1 VSPSQPAENLIDD
14 IVERALKVG
23 REIGWYSEPLTR
35 GRGRAYLLQHILR
48 NRLLSS
54 VLRPAWLSRCPDLEV
69 VRHTISQMREELVMD
84 DEIQTG
90 HTTILWQMGR
100 NIGLSDEQMNTAA
113 PVPLVSV
120 AFHAWENVT
129 RTRHWIAGWL
139 TTSVDEFL
147 LQSLPDNNFLPGA
160 WKKAFGLGDEGV
172 FFFTYHTKADEDHA
186 GKQVWQPI
194 LRHVK
199 TEDER
204 REILAGLDVAL
215 TAQVLFYEGICQLGD
230 QWERGGAR

>member
-1 VSPSQPAENLIDD
+1 MNPSKPAENLIED
-14 IVERALKVG
+14 IVERALQVG
-23 REIGWYSEPLTR
+23 REIGWYSEPLTK

-69 VRHTISQMREELVMD
+69 VRHTISQMRQELVMD
-84 DEIQTG
+84 DEIKTG

-100 NIGLSDEQMNTAA
+100 NIGLSDEQMNTVT

-120 AFHAWENVT
+120 AFHAWENIA

-147 LQSLPDNNFLPGA
+147 LQSLPENNFRPHA
-160 WKKAFGLGDEGV
+160 WKEAFGLDEEGV

-186 GKQVWQPI
+186 GREVWQPI

-204 REILAGLDVAL
+204 REILAGLDAAL
-215 TAQVLFYEGICQLGD
+215 AAQVLFYQGICELGD
-230 QWERGGAR
+230 QWERNGAR

>member
-1 VSPSQPAENLIDD
+1 MRAPAENLIDD

-23 REIGWYSEPLTR
+23 REIAWYSEPLTK

-69 VRHTISQMREELVMD
+69 VRHTISQMRQELVMD
-84 DEIQTG
+84 DEIKTG

-100 NIGLSDEQMNTAA
+100 NIGLTDEQMNTVT
-113 PVPLVSV
+113 PVPLVAV
-120 AFHAWENVT
+120 AFHAWENIA

-139 TTSVDEFL
+139 STSVDEFL
-147 LQSLPDNNFLPGA
+147 LQSLPENNFLPHA
-160 WKKAFGLGDEGV
+160 WKKTFGLDDEGV
-172 FFFTYHTKADEDHA
+172 FFFAYHTKADEDHA
-186 GKQVWQPI
+186 GKEVWQPI

-215 TAQVLFYEGICQLGD
+215 TAQVLFYQGICDLGD
-230 QWERGGAR
+230 EWERMTS

>member
-1 VSPSQPAENLIDD
+1 MSPSQPAENLIDD

-84 DEIQTG
+84 DEIETG

-147 LQSLPDNNFLPGA
+147 LQSLPDNNFLPDA
-160 WKKAFGLGDEGV
+160 WKKAFGLDDEGV

-215 TAQVLFYEGICQLGD
+215 TAQVLFYEGICELGD
-230 QWERGGAR
+230 RWEHGGAR

>member
-1 VSPSQPAENLIDD
+1 VNPSQPAENLIDD

-84 DEIQTG
+84 DEIETG

-100 NIGLSDEQMNTAA
+100 NIGLSDEQMNTVT

-147 LQSLPDNNFLPGA
+147 LQSLPDNNFLPDA
-160 WKKAFGLGDEGV
+160 WKKAFGLDDEGV

-215 TAQVLFYEGICQLGD
+215 TAQVLFYEGICELGD
-230 QWERGGAR
+230 RWDSGAR